1 VTALVAGAISSDA
14 WIEAIF
20 SGIALGAKYA
30 LVALG
35 FVIVFKATGVINFA
49 QASLVLVGGYL
60 CWNFSATWG
69 WNFYL
74 SLLLSMVGGAVLGL
88 LLEFLLLR
96 KMSGEA
102 PFTLIMVTIGI
113 LFVIDNLVTAIWGA
127 EGRDLPD
134 PWGLRTWKW
143 GDVDIAVADVWTIG
157 ITFVV
162 LAAFFAMFRF
172 STLGL
177 AMRASALDQE
187 AALAQGIAPKRV
199 YQVAWA
205 CAGAVGAVAGVML
218 ASGSGSLNPALGLIA
233 LVAFPAMIL
242 GGLESPGG
250 AVVGGLIIGLVQ
262 QLTALLAP
270 EYFSWIGGGF
280 EIVSP
285 YFVMVLILLVR
296 PTGLFGQKEVRRV

>member
-1 VTALVAGAISSDA
+1 MTAAVLGAISSDA
-14 WIEAIF
+14 WFEAIF

-49 QASLVLVGGYL
+49 QASFVLLGGYF

-69 WNFYL
+69 WNFYV
-74 SLLLSMVGGAVLGL
+74 SLVAAMVGGALVGL
-88 LLEFLLLR
+88 LLELLILR
-96 KMSGEA
+96 HMSGEA

-113 LFVIDNLVTAIWGA
+113 LFVIDNLVTAVWGA

-134 PWGLRTWKW
+134 PWGLDTYKV
-143 GDVDIAVADVWTIG
+143 GEVDIAVADVWTIG
-157 ITFVV
+157 ITAVV
-162 LAAFFAMFRF
+162 LGAFFAFFRL

-187 AALAQGIAPKRV
+187 AAMAQGIDPRRV

-270 EYFSWIGGGF
+270 EYFEWLGSGF
-280 EIVSP
+280 ETVSP
-285 YFVMVLILLVR
+285 YLVMVIILLVR
-296 PTGLFGQKEVRRV
+296 PSGLFGEKEVRRV

>member
-1 VTALVAGAISSDA
+1 MSALVLGAISRDA
-14 WIEAIF
+14 WIETIF

-60 CWNFSATWG
+60 CWNFAATWG
-69 WNFYL
+69 WDFYL
-74 SLLLSMVGGAVLGL
+74 ALVASMVGGAVLGL
-88 LLEFLLLR
+88 LLEVLILR
-96 KMSGEA
+96 RMSGEA

-113 LFVIDNLVTAIWGA
+113 LFVIDNLVTAVWGA

-134 PWGLRTWKW
+134 PWGLRTYQFGK
-143 GDVDIAVADVWTIG
+143 VDIAVADVWTIG
-157 ITFVV
+157 ITV
-162 LAAFFAMFRF
+162 LVLGAFFAMFRLT
-172 STLGL
+172 TLGL

-218 ASGSGSLNPALGLIA
+218 ASGSGSLNPALGLLA

-270 EYFSWIGGGF
+270 EYFDWIGSGF
-280 EIVSP
+280 EVVSP
-285 YFVMVLILLVR
+285 YFVMVIILLVR